1 MNWLR
6 FHDYLFAQ
14 HGALM
19 CFEGRGTTY
28 PEGDVSE
35 ALARAAACQD
45 DSYER
50 MLLGKRPDF
59 A

>member
-1 MNWLR
+1 MNLR
-6 FHDYLFAQ
+6 RICDHLFAQ
-14 HGALM
+14 LVALTRSK
-19 CFEGRGTTY
+19 CRYKTY

-45 DSYER
+45 DPYER

-59 A
+59 V

>member
-6 FHDYLFAQ
+6 IRIHFLAELVASMRSERRHK
-14 HGALM
+14 
-19 CFEGRGTTY
+19 TY

-35 ALARAAACQD
+35 ALSRAAAHQD
-45 DSYER
+45 DPYER

-59 A
+59 V

>member
-6 FHDYLFAQ
+6 IRDHLLAQ
-14 HGALM
+14 LGALM
-19 CFEGRGTTY
+19 RFECRHKTY

-45 DSYER
+45 DPYER

-59 A
+59 V